1 VRPDLAFLAKS
12 STPVKRDQTIVLV
25 NRDGIERE
33 TTGKKPGEGSNDS
46 DLFKNLSLDLNVRAP
61 RNLWVRHPD
70 AVVEFRGDIRATKGP
85 GQELQ
90 LVGTSEIIRG
100 WAGFQGR
107 RFEFVRGEFRFIGG
121 GKIDPVLD
129 IVAQH
134 RLPQYRVY
142 AVVGGSAEKPSLT
155 LRSEPSLDQADILA
169 LLVFGKP
176 TGELSRGEEASLKQS
191 AVDLASGFAATKIGA
206 AVAEAIGLDT
216 LGGDLNVEDGRI
228 GYGRYL
234 GERTYVTAGQDLDG
248 EEGQEVTIE
257 YQIGRDW
264 KIESST
270 TSKGSSGVGIIWHK
284 RY

>member
-46 DLFKNLSLDLNVRAP
+46 ELFKNLSLDLNVRVA

-70 AVVEFRGDIRATKGP
+70 AQAEFRGNLRATKGA

-90 LVGTSEIIRG
+90 LVGTTEIIRG

-107 RFEFVRGEFRFIGG
+107 RFEFTRGEIRFIGG
-121 GKIDPVLD
+121 GKIDPELD

-134 RLPQYRVY
+134 RLPQYTVS
-142 AVVGGSAEKPSLT
+142 AMVGGTAEKPSLT

-176 TGELSRGEEASLKQS
+176 TGELSRGEKVSLEQS
-191 AVDLASGFAATKIGA
+191 ALSLTSGFAAAKI
-206 AVAEAIGLDT
+206 AEAIGLDS
-216 LGGDLNVEDGRI
+216 LGLDVGELNFEGGRI
-228 GYGRYL
+228 GYGRYV
-234 GERTYVTAGQDLDG
+234 GERTYVTAGQDLAG
-248 EEGQEVTIE
+248 EKGQEVTIE

-270 TSKGSSGVGIIWHK
+270 TSTGSSGVGIIWHK